1 MTVENGWG
9 RDVFSFALAV
19 QNILWGIGQPFAGA
33 IADRFG
39 TVRVLCC
46 GAMLY
51 AIGLVIMAYSTTPLM
66 LDLGAGV
73 FIGFG
78 LAGCSFAIVLAAFGK
93 LLPERTRPMA
103 FGIGTAAGSSSDT
116 EIESLL
122 SYVGE
127 LNNVSFIR
135 NGDPHT
141 AKEAEA
147 HLRLKW
153 TNLKSRIA
161 TAEDF
166 ILYCGTKS
174 SLSGKPYIIRF
185 SDGHEEP
192 AAQVLSSRLQLIRA
206 KATR

>member
-1 MTVENGWG
+1 MAISSPTTPTAPSIGWRVPAVIVLCGALVSLVSFGPRATLGLFLTPMTVENGWG

-103 FGIGTAAGSSSDT
+103 FGIGTAAGSFGQFLYSPLSVPLSNGSSQSALPRMS
-116 EIESLL
+116 ESSADSL
-122 SYVGE
+122 
-127 LNNVSFIR
+127 
-135 NGDPHT
+135 PM
-141 AKEAEA
+141 
-147 HLRLKW
+147 
-153 TNLKSRIA
+153 IA
-161 TAEDF
+161 PV
-166 ILYCGTKS
+166 CNTK
-174 SLSGKPYIIRF
+174 R
-185 SDGHEEP
+185 
-192 AAQVLSSRLQLIRA
+192 
-206 KATR
+206 